1 MPKLLTE
8 TVATMGAPAR
18 WPAGG
23 LHDPES
29 ATTYLFDAI
38 GERVILI
45 GRRGHGD
52 IDLSCASV
60 SKRHA
65 IVTRLRDGRAILC
78 DHQSHNG
85 TFVNGERIDGSVAL
99 TAGMQIHLGSEAFL
113 MVTTSDGDFP
123 ILARHIPE
131 YCYLA
136 RLFYGNAPTA
146 KKIRKSRQFIDKY
159 ANQWRKHLMK
169 QKTP

>member
-8 TVATMGAPAR
+8 TVATMGTPAR
-18 WPAGG
+18 WPAGR
-23 LHDPES
+23 LARP
-29 ATTYLFDAI
+29 
-38 GERVILI
+38 RVGDHIPI
-45 GRRGHGD
+45 RRDRRTRHSHRQAGHGD
-52 IDLSCASV
+52 IGLSCASV

-85 TFVNGERIDGSVAL
+85 TYVNGERISGPVEL

-113 MVTTSDGDFP
+113 MATTSDGDFP
-123 ILARHIPE
+123 ISARHIPE

-136 RLFYGNAPTA
+136 RLFYGNAPHGN
-146 KKIRKSRQFIDKY
+146 DD
-159 ANQWRKHLMK
+159 
-169 QKTP
+169 QKVATVYR